1 MKLLDGRI
9 AAMALGLALALPSLA
24 GEDSESH
31 VGRAGLFFAWLAPDD
46 GAVVVRADDA
56 AQLRDLARHCNAGRE
71 VFALQGGAKY
81 RCRIEVSKS
90 SSGAEQWDAVS
101 ATVQGGAARSDTET
115 RQYRLFSTQAP
126 HTARWTTRRIAAT
139 EVQALEGL
147 LRSDARQGGP
157 AKKPAQLA
165 AATVVQRPGGQGL
178 AILVPGQWV
187 EDRDAHYRARRHHVF
202 TQDRSGGRYAYRGEV
217 PAQPAS
223 FVDID
228 GADLPG
234 LVVSEGCD
242 GWCISLWSLAGG
254 GLRQVGRFGG
264 H

>member
-1 MKLLDGRI
+1 MVLMKRI
-9 AAMALGLALALPSLA
+9 AVLVLGMALAVPSMA

-31 VGRAGLFFAWLAPDD
+31 VSRPGLFFAWLAPDD
-46 GAVVVRADDA
+46 GAVVVRSDDA

-81 RCRIEVSKS
+81 RCRIDVSKS
-90 SSGAEQWDAVS
+90 PSGAEQWDAVS
-101 ATVQGGAARSDTET
+101 ATVQGGGARSDTET

-126 HTARWTTRRIAAT
+126 RTARWTTRRIAAT
-139 EVQALEGL
+139 EVQALERL
-147 LRSDARQGGP
+147 GGA
-157 AKKPAQLA
+157 AKKPAQLG

>member
-1 MKLLDGRI
+1 MVLMKRI
-9 AAMALGLALALPSLA
+9 AVLVLGMALAVPSLA

-31 VGRAGLFFAWLAPDD
+31 VSRPGLFFAWLAPDD
-46 GAVVVRADDA
+46 GAVVVRSDDA

-90 SSGAEQWDAVS
+90 PSGAEQWDAVS
-101 ATVQGGAARSDTET
+101 ATVQGGGARSDTET

-126 HTARWTTRRIAAT
+126 RTARWTTRRIAAT
-139 EVQALEGL
+139 EVQALERL
-147 LRSDARQGGP
+147 GGA
-157 AKKPAQLA
+157 AKKPAQLG